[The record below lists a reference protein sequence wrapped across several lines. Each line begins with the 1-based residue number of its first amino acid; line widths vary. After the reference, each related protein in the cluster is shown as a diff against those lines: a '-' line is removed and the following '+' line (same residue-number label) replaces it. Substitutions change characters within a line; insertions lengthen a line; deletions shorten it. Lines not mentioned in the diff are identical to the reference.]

1 MDNNIQMYKAR
12 LVAKGYRQRQRVD
25 FDETFSP
32 IVMLKFIRVFLIIAV
47 YTMIIR
53 FSKWM
58 SKLYF

>member
-1 MDNNIQMYKAR
+1 MDNNVQMYKAR

-32 IVMLKFIRVFLIIAV
+32 IVMLKFIRVFLIIDV

>member
-1 MDNNIQMYKAR
+1 MDNNVQMYKAR
-12 LVAKGYRQRQRVD
+12 LVAKGYRQRQMVD

-32 IVMLKFIRVFLIIAV
+32 IVMLKFIRVFLIIAAH
-47 YTMIIR
+47 TMIIR